1 MSQIDQVIIRR
12 RRIAALAIVAIL
24 VILIWSVSQLFTG
37 QSQAQVDLEATTV
50 EEVITA
56 EITDCAPGV
65 VSLSAM
71 IGSYDAATETS
82 ETLNSFESGATP
94 YLWYEVT
101 NTGLVDCRFNVGTRV
116 TFFTITSGEQ
126 TYWSSGDCLREDV
139 QDSTVLLEANVTRTA
154 ASGPWDRVYSSGE
167 GCNADQGMPKVPAG
181 GATYKLKVVVDNVI
195 SEDVR
200 FILN

>member
-1 MSQIDQVIIRR
+1 MAQLDPVIIKR
-12 RRIAALAIVAIL
+12 RRIAALSIL
-24 VILIWSVSQLFTG
+24 AVLALLVWAFSQFLPG
-37 QSQAQVDLEATTV
+37 QDQAQVEATP
-50 EEVITA
+50 EAAESAIAA

-154 ASGPWDRVYSSGE
+154 ASGPWDRVYSSEE

>member
-1 MSQIDQVIIRR
+1 MAQQDQVIIKR
-12 RRIAALAIVAIL
+12 RRIAALSIL
-24 VILIWSVSQLFTG
+24 VILTLLVWVFFQFLPG
-37 QSQAQVDLEATTV
+37 QGQAQVEAAPEAA
-50 EEVITA
+50 EEAIAA

-82 ETLNSFESGATP
+82 ETLNSFASGATP

-101 NTGLVDCRFNVGTRV
+101 NTGLVDCRFNVGSRV

-126 TYWSSGDCLREDV
+126 TYYSSRDCLSSDRKDL
-139 QDSTVLLEANVTRTA
+139 TKLLQANVPVQA
-154 ASGPWDRVYSSGE
+154 VPSAWDRVSSSGE
-167 GCNADQGMPKVPAG
+167 GCNADQAMSEVPAG
-181 GATYKLKVVVDNVI
+181 GATYKLKVVVDKVI